1 MGYKKRLRKKK
12 SFRRKLIIILIIMF
26 TLSIVFI
33 YLFDHIVTPTV
44 MAVSEAEMKAKSLE
58 VINKSIIDEFT
69 ENFDYNEVIT
79 IERDN
84 EGNIALLKADTLK
97 LNKIACTVALKSQ
110 TELNELGNV
119 GIKLP
124 IGYITRNNIL
134 SYLGPPI
141 TVKMQPLWYVE
152 AKYISEFE
160 TAGINQTRHKIY
172 VNVKSR
178 VRIILPLMSKDV
190 EVNHQIAI
198 AETIIVG
205 KVPKTALQLNL
216 DKAGFNLNS
225 AGSLQ

>member
-1 MGYKKRLRKKK
+1 MGYKKRIRKKK
-12 SFRRKLIIILIIMF
+12 SFRRKLVIILIIIF
-26 TLSIVFI
+26 ILSTVFI

-84 EGNIALLKADTLK
+84 DGSIVLLKADTLK

-141 TVKMQPLWYVE
+141 TVKMQPLGYVE
-152 AKYISEFE
+152 ANYISNFE
-160 TAGINQTRHKIY
+160 SAGINQTRHKIY

-178 VRIILPLMSKDV
+178 VRIILPLMSKDI
-190 EVNHQIAI
+190 EVSHQIAI

-205 KVPKTALQLNL
+205 KVPETALQLNL

-225 AGSLQ
+225 AGSL

>member
-1 MGYKKRLRKKK
+1 
-12 SFRRKLIIILIIMF
+12 
-26 TLSIVFI
+26 
-33 YLFDHIVTPTV
+33 

-58 VINKSIIDEFT
+58 VINKSIIDEFS

-84 EGNIALLKADTLK
+84 DGSIVLLKADTLK

-141 TVKMQPLWYVE
+141 TVKMQPLGYVE

-160 TAGINQTRHKIY
+160 SAGINQTRHKIY

-178 VRIILPLMSKDV
+178 VRIIIPLMSRDV

-205 KVPKTALQLNL
+205 EVPKTALQLNL